1 MNAKALTHGR
11 FCNTALYNAKGLRA
25 ISQLKLSKGCIRV
38 KVRRHAQQIIG
49 KAGETVSLPFKVPC
63 FYSFQLMCEKN
74 VFNSSLT

>member
-38 KVRRHAQQIIG
+38 KVKRHAQQIIG
-49 KAGETVSLPFKVPC
+49 KAGENCIPTPQSPLFLFCSIAV
-63 FYSFQLMCEKN
+63 
-74 VFNSSLT
+74 